1 MKESDHLGELGV
13 DGKVVVV
20 RQCNLGA
27 CNSGYFRYI
36 TVSELIAAEASEHSR
51 VGVRQSDVF
60 TAR

>member
-1 MKESDHLGELGV
+1 MGELGV

-20 RQCNLGA
+20 RQCNLGP

-36 TVSELIAAEASEHSR
+36 TVSEMIAAEASEHSR
-51 VGVRQSDVF
+51 VGVQRLDVF